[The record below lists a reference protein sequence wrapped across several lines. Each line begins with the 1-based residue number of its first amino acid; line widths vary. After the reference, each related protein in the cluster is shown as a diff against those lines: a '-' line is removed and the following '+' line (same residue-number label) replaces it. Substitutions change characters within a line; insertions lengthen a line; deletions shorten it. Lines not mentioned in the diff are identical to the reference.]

1 MTTADWHA
9 LRLQSLAP
17 RGFGPSRSLIWH
29 APPSPLHHSPLF
41 LIIFPSGPS
50 CFILM
55 SIISIIPTFSTE
67 HNPHQDERQ
76 IRLDTD
82 RSFVLYP
89 IDDAPE
95 DVRLARQTE
104 LNMLIVK
111 LFRRRPGLNYF
122 QGFHDIATV
131 FQLTLPPEI
140 ALYALEKLSLHR
152 LRDSMGDTLEPLTG
166 LMLILQRLLRLA
178 DPSYA
183 MFLEEH
189 APLPYAA
196 LPHLLTLFAH
206 AAPTLPLIQHI
217 FDYLL
222 VRPPLIIVYLVA
234 AMTLTRKDQVLK
246 VGDGDDEGM
255 IHSVLTGLPEFVD
268 YVKVHND
275 DQSQPYSEPMA
286 AVLKPS
292 DLTPGWNCA
301 ENAPITDEV
310 STSACNTVEPDLHA
324 AASFPLLGLSY
335 PLGAIATGAEAG
347 ISSLPK
353 GLPPCHE
360 LMPVPVIDDLSL
372 PSPSQS
378 GVSTSTHPNA
388 PACFEPADI
397 PLPPSVASTRPASP
411 VHTQS
416 SQFQATQSLSSV
428 LLLTDDLFS
437 RFPPSTPELCLS
449 RTFGPASVMRTW
461 AEDAA
466 KLPSDDQ
473 AEAFV
478 VAGIDIVAR
487 YELEPVLLEKELQR
501 GLKRDKA
508 GRRKARRGSARLVVG
523 AVLVLGVAVAVGVH
537 TRGSGREADWRALL
551 GALSVVGEKM
561 LGMFGDP
568 PLGL

>member
-17 RGFGPSRSLIWH
+17 RGFGPSRSLIW
-29 APPSPLHHSPLF
+29 PILLHLDVNHLNHPNV
-41 LIIFPSGPS
+41 P
-50 CFILM
+50 
-55 SIISIIPTFSTE
+55 TE

-178 DPSYA
+178 DPTYA

-301 ENAPITDEV
+301 DNAPITDEV
-310 STSACNTVEPDLHA
+310 STSACNTVEPDLYA

-335 PLGAIATGAEAG
+335 PLGAIATGAEA
-347 ISSLPK
+347 
-353 GLPPCHE
+353 
-360 LMPVPVIDDLSL
+360 DDLSL